1 MKRKNNKNTSLLIIF
16 FMAII
21 LVVFA
26 SASLAKYAFTFNQQ
40 MVGHY
45 VDYRISHD
53 GDGRSA
59 ILETVN
65 TTTSEDGTYQYDYV
79 GYIVLSVTNV
89 VDGQVS
95 QRDIDF
101 SLRTPD
107 KDEIKNGV
115 EDAWK
120 NVYSVES
127 TSKNYEVEIVNSQG
141 NIMDTNSTEYKN
153 LTHFDERVE
162 DTSSLNLT
170 IRRRVKDKNGD
181 AIDDLS
187 SMEKITIV
195 LETSTPYNDL
205 QIFNIIVTNNLIM
218 MSVLEDTYFG
228 FEQVEV
234 DIKTSKFYSIAENN
248 STMESLRPVKVELS
262 ITNLTFDYERFI
274 LSVEGNYAE
283 LSNTNTFT
291 NGYYFTKDANGVITK
306 ITLFIPAGS
315 ELKLYFYK
323 TQPTGLSIN
332 ATAVFDIISPSGSED
347 YDYTNYIAGI
357 TAGVV
362 YTK

>member
-1 MKRKNNKNTSLLIIF
+1 MKSKNNKNTSLLIMF

-45 VDYRISHD
+45 VDYRIAHD
-53 GDGRSA
+53 GEGRSA

-65 TTTSEDGTYQYDYV
+65 VTTSEDSSYQYDYV

-101 SLRTPD
+101 SLRTPT
-107 KDEIKNGV
+107 KDEIINGV
-115 EDAWK
+115 ADAWK

-141 NIMDTNSTEYKN
+141 NIMDTSSNEYKE
-153 LTHFDERVE
+153 LTHFEERVE

-170 IRRRVKDKNGD
+170 IRRRVNDKNGAD
-181 AIDDLS
+181 VAELS

-195 LETSTPYNDL
+195 LETSTPYKDL
-205 QIFNIIVTNNLIM
+205 QIFNIIVTNNLKM
-218 MSVLEDTYFG
+218 MSVHEDNYFG

-234 DIKTSKFYSIAENN
+234 DIKTSKFYTISHNN

-262 ITNLTFDYERFI
+262 VTNLTFDYERFI

-283 LSNTNTFT
+283 LTDTNTFT
-291 NGYYFTKDANGVITK
+291 NGYYFTRVNGVITK

-323 TQPTGLSIN
+323 VKPSGLSIN
-332 ATAVFDIISPSGSED
+332 ATAVFDITSPSGSED
-347 YDYTNYIAGI
+347 FEYTNYIAGI

>member
-1 MKRKNNKNTSLLIIF
+1 MKSKNNKNTSLLIMF

-26 SASLAKYAFTFNQQ
+26 SASLAKYAFTYNQQ
-40 MVGHY
+40 LVGHY
-45 VDYRISHD
+45 VDYRIAHD
-53 GDGRSA
+53 GEGRSA

-65 TTTSEDGTYQYDYV
+65 VTTSEDSSYQYDYV

-101 SLRTPD
+101 SLRTPT

-141 NIMDTNSTEYKN
+141 NIMDTNEYRE
-153 LTHFDERVE
+153 LTHFEERVE

-170 IRRRVKDKNGD
+170 IRRRVNDKNG
-181 AIDDLS
+181 AAVAELS

-195 LETSTPYNDL
+195 LETSSPYKDL

-218 MSVLEDTYFG
+218 MSVHEDNYFG

-234 DIKTSKFYSIAENN
+234 DIKTSKFYTISQNN
-248 STMESLRPVKVELS
+248 STMESLKPVKVELS
-262 ITNLTFDYERFI
+262 VTNLTFDYERFI

-283 LSNTNTFT
+283 LTDTNTFT
-291 NGYYFTKDANGVITK
+291 NGYYFTRVNGVITK

-323 TQPTGLSIN
+323 VKPSGLSIK
-332 ATAVFDIISPSGSED
+332 ATAVFDITSPSGSED
-347 YDYTNYIAGI
+347 FEYTNYIAGI

>member
-1 MKRKNNKNTSLLIIF
+1 MKSKNNKNTSLLIMF

-45 VDYRISHD
+45 VDYRIAHD
-53 GDGRSA
+53 GEGRSA

-65 TTTSEDGTYQYDYV
+65 VTTSEDSSYQYDYV

-101 SLRTPD
+101 SLRTPT
-107 KDEIKNGV
+107 KDEIINGV
-115 EDAWK
+115 ADAWK

-141 NIMDTNSTEYKN
+141 NIMDTSSNEYKE
-153 LTHFDERVE
+153 LTHFEERVE

-170 IRRRVKDKNGD
+170 IRRRVNDKNGAD
-181 AIDDLS
+181 VAELS

-195 LETSTPYNDL
+195 LETSTPYKDL

-218 MSVLEDTYFG
+218 MSVHEDNYFG

-234 DIKTSKFYSIAENN
+234 DIKTSKFYTISQNN
-248 STMESLRPVKVELS
+248 STMDSLRPVKVELS
-262 ITNLTFDYERFI
+262 VTNLTFDYERFI

-283 LSNTNTFT
+283 LTDTNTFT
-291 NGYYFTKDANGVITK
+291 NGYYFTRVNGVITK

-323 TQPTGLSIN
+323 VKPSGLSIK
-332 ATAVFDIISPSGSED
+332 ATAVFDITSPSGSED
-347 YDYTNYIAGI
+347 FEYTNYIAGI

>member
-1 MKRKNNKNTSLLIIF
+1 MKSKNNKNTSLLIMF

-26 SASLAKYAFTFNQQ
+26 SASLAKYAFTYNQQ
-40 MVGHY
+40 LVGHY
-45 VDYRISHD
+45 VDYRIAHD

-65 TTTSEDGTYQYDYV
+65 VTTSEDSSYKYDYV

-101 SLRTPD
+101 SLRTPT
-107 KDEIKNGV
+107 KDEIINGV

-141 NIMDTNSTEYKN
+141 NIMDTSSNEYKE
-153 LTHFDERVE
+153 LTHFEERVE

-170 IRRRVKDKNGD
+170 IRRRVNDKNGAD
-181 AIDDLS
+181 VAELS

-195 LETSTPYNDL
+195 LETSTPYKDL

-218 MSVLEDTYFG
+218 MSVHEDNYFG

-234 DIKTSKFYSIAENN
+234 DIKTSKFYTISHNN

-262 ITNLTFDYERFI
+262 VTNLTFDYERFI

-283 LSNTNTFT
+283 LTDTNTFT
-291 NGYYFTKDANGVITK
+291 NGYYFTRVNGVITK

-323 TQPTGLSIN
+323 VKPSGLSIN
-332 ATAVFDIISPSGSED
+332 ATAVFDITSPSGSED
-347 YDYTNYIAGI
+347 FEYTNYIAGI